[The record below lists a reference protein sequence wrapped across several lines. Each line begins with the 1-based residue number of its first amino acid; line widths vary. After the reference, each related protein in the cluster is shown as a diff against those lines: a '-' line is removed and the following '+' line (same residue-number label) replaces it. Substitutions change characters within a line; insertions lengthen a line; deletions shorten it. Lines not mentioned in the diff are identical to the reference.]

1 MAAVDE
7 GRTWRGHLA
16 NRKGKLCRSLLTA
29 ALFPGL
35 WACTGTFVAAGP
47 TADVGTLGVSG
58 LQGGIGGHLEIGKLW
73 ERERFALSAVVT
85 GAVAGYSSA
94 GDADPVFF
102 TGLEVRSRR
111 WLGHDGPGMRPFL
124 EVGGGPVVAWV
135 AGPRAGG
142 LVAHLGAGFQGGRPD
157 LPWWVALRARPM
169 GLVGGQAEFFGS
181 TQLVFGVAFR

>member
-1 MAAVDE
+1 MV
-7 GRTWRGHLA
+7 
-16 NRKGKLCRSLLTA
+16 NGKATLPRSLLTA
-29 ALFPGL
+29 ALLPGL
-35 WACTGTFVAAGP
+35 WTCSGTFVAAGP

-73 ERERFALSAVVT
+73 ERERSALGAVVS

-94 GDADPVFF
+94 ADADPVFF

-111 WLGHDGPGMRPFL
+111 WLGDDGPGLRPFL

-135 AGPRAGG
+135 AGPQAGG
-142 LVAHLGAGFQGGRPD
+142 LVAHLGAGFQGGRSD
-157 LPWWVALRARPM
+157 WQWWLALRARPM

-181 TQLVFGVAFR
+181 TQMVFGLAFR